1 MRNSIKAPT
10 VREERTI
17 KLLILLA
24 LFSIANFL
32 FFFLQPEHQGNN
44 YLFLLLFITIS
55 YSIFKKLYMWY
66 NYANISVPEKPSTSP
81 DVTVDILTTYF
92 PGEPYQMIVTT
103 LEAIT
108 QITHPHTAYLCDEA
122 NDPYLK
128 DFCERNGII
137 HVTRNNRKDAK
148 AGNINNFLRKQTG
161 ESQWNC
167 SR

>member
-66 NYANISVPEKPSTSP
+66 NYANISVPEKPSTSL

-92 PGEPYQMIVTT
+92 PGEP
-103 LEAIT
+103 
-108 QITHPHTAYLCDEA
+108 
-122 NDPYLK
+122 
-128 DFCERNGII
+128 
-137 HVTRNNRKDAK
+137 
-148 AGNINNFLRKQTG
+148 
-161 ESQWNC
+161 
-167 SR
+167 